1 MCFRALLG
9 IRFANWEARRRQRKI
24 LERLRSGVLGVSLP
38 LPLQPTP
45 GQVFQGQTPPWL
57 PAMVK
62 RELSS
67 GSSVHSRRAKSPTGT
82 SRKAFCAGCQF
93 VTEDGQ
99 GSPQCENTAFPH
111 AQSKSLPQQ
120 RGRSS

>member
-67 GSSVHSRRAKSPTGT
+67 GSSVHSRRAKSPTGIST
-82 SRKAFCAGCQF
+82 VREYGLSSCSIQEPPPAAGALVVRF
-93 VTEDGQ
+93 R
-99 GSPQCENTAFPH
+99 
-111 AQSKSLPQQ
+111 L
-120 RGRSS
+120 